1 MATRATA
8 YMIMMH
14 EPALREILAAVG
26 AAPLFAKDLRTQG
39 VRSLPGATFAA
50 LRNAKCIVRVD
61 RVQGVS
67 CWQLTPEVIEYLQ
80 REATP

>member
-26 AAPLFAKDLRTQG
+26 AAPFFAKDLRTRG
-39 VRSLPGATFAA
+39 VGT
-50 LRNAKCIVRVD
+50 
-61 RVQGVS
+61 
-67 CWQLTPEVIEYLQ
+67 
-80 REATP
+80 